1 MNNRFRPQL
10 SQARLALYQPVP
22 GSQIVQCGCI
32 KMSKAKI
39 RRARLGK
46 GGGGGEK
53 NVPSQ
58 PPRVFSHFFLLND
71 FSPLSQ
77 SLEQANTKLDMKTIY
92 IVRQGFYSNRRTVK
106 RTFLCKRSHKWS
118 NTCATLFILTI
129 KRTSRSED
137 WNSLRKKY
145 RKVPKLTTLVMLL
158 SDLAPFCYHY
168 FQRLTTFR
176 GLLLSD
182 G

>member
-1 MNNRFRPQL
+1 MERGRWLREKCL
-10 SQARLALYQPVP
+10 SPAPAR
-22 GSQIVQCGCI
+22 
-32 KMSKAKI
+32 
-39 RRARLGK
+39 
-46 GGGGGEK
+46 
-53 NVPSQ
+53 
-58 PPRVFSHFFLLND
+58 FSHVFLLND

-77 SLEQANTKLDMKTIY
+77 SLEQAKTKLDMKTIY

-118 NTCATLFILTI
+118 NSCTRLFILTI

-137 WNSLRKKY
+137 QNSLRKKY
-145 RKVPKLTTLVMLL
+145 RKIPKLMTLMMLL
-158 SDLAPFCYHY
+158 SDLAPFCYYY